1 MGYRLNKIK
10 ILILDG
16 STEIVVDVFE
26 ILKDVFAEV
35 VHNDLWP
42 RGVQTRFRAVDQEW
56 QVKHGSDIIIAL
68 AIILVFLWANQIN
81 YGYVKCYTPY
91 KFIVM
96 SSPSK
101 LFSCVDAKA
110 ILNNPV
116 NDSQAKFHWSFAK
129 GTRFAKQK
137 GY

>member
-68 AIILVFLWANQIN
+68 AIIFGVFVGKSNKLWICK
-81 YGYVKCYTPY
+81 VLH
-91 KFIVM
+91 
-96 SSPSK
+96 S
-101 LFSCVDAKA
+101 L
-110 ILNNPV
+110 
-116 NDSQAKFHWSFAK
+116 
-129 GTRFAKQK
+129 
-137 GY
+137 